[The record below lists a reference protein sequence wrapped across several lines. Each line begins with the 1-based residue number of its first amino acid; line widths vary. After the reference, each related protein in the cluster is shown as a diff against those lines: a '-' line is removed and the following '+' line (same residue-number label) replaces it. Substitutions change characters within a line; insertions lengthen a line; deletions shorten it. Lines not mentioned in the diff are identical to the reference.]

1 MSIKRSLHRLALK
14 LGNNPKLAI
23 MRMVQGGLIFLFG
36 ALIIMV
42 SDKVITSSISQEV
55 LALFGLIVSG
65 AGILWTLIGYLSM
78 SVLRLYHMISKKDD
92 DNAT

>member
-1 MSIKRSLHRLALK
+1 MKRSLHQLAIK

-23 MRMVQGGLIFLFG
+23 MKMVQGGLIFLFG

-42 SDKVITSSISQEV
+42 SDKVISSSISQEI
-55 LALFGLIVSG
+55 LALFGLMVSA

>member
-1 MSIKRSLHRLALK
+1 
-14 LGNNPKLAI
+14 
-23 MRMVQGGLIFLFG
+23 
-36 ALIIMV
+36 MV